1 MMKNS
6 IKVKRGK
13 CVKQI
18 AQTFENVVLAAKGIQ
33 AYPDRA
39 QLFLQIKNSCFQFKV
54 IFLVT
59 NNCVKMRN

>member
-6 IKVKRGK
+6 IEVKRGK

-18 AQTFENVVLAAKGIQ
+18 AQTFENVVVAAKGIQ

-39 QLFLQIKNSCFQFKV
+39 QLFCK
-54 IFLVT
+54 
-59 NNCVKMRN
+59 